1 MRTKFR
7 LLMKKLLTIA
17 MLCFMA
23 TTVMGQARSLRVD
36 NTTSCTTYYRIWV
49 RSSPCPFAGAISSAL
64 ISFAPG
70 TTVYANS
77 GALGLPP
84 NMFFI
89 AAYTYNQPPTCT
101 TPLTTWMIGD
111 PCTTYPL
118 VVPMYSLNTAC
129 VLCQQHFARWIP
141 APTAGGQARLIFHL

>member
-1 MRTKFR
+1 METKYR

-17 MLCFMA
+17 ILCFMA
-23 TTVMGQARSLRVD
+23 STVMGQATSLRVV
-36 NTTSCTTYYRIWV
+36 NTTGCTTYYRIWV
-49 RSSPCPFAGAISSAL
+49 RSAPCPFAGAISSAV
-64 ISFAPG
+64 IAFAPG

-77 GALGLPP
+77 SAIGLPP

-111 PCTTYPL
+111 PCTSYPPS
-118 VVPMYSLNTAC
+118 VPMYSLNTGC
-129 VLCQQHFARWIP
+129 VLCRQHYARWLP
-141 APTAGGQARLIFHL
+141 ATTSGGQAQLVFSL